1 MTVINE
7 VESGTNTAQRTAET
21 LEEVVQ
27 GVGQI
32 ADVTEEA
39 EELAKTSGRSN
50 AAGRSGIESDI
61 RSRTVELSDSR
72 RILSNKR
79 RTFRTVRRIERF
91 SW

>member
-39 EELAKTSGRSN
+39 EELAKTQAEAMRGRS
-50 AAGRSGIESDI
+50 SIESDI
-61 RSRTVELSDSR
+61 RGRTVELSDSR

-79 RTFRTVRRIERF
+79 RAFRTVRRIERF